1 MRHGGRLAVITGAS
15 RGLGKSLVAEF
26 SDAGWEVVAVTR
38 TPTTWAERQH
48 VTAATHDVRDEPTAA
63 LLSVIGSGP
72 VDVLINNAAQ
82 GAPHTGLSDIATES
96 IMNAVDVNVAGP
108 LRLVQA
114 LLPQLLAAPDP
125 MIINVTSRL
134 GSVAAQARGDYS
146 DLSTSYAYKIS
157 KAAQN
162 MLTISLA
169 QDLAGRVRCWAVHPG
184 KLATG
189 MGQAD
194 ASKDPRV
201 AARELRELVDSPDRT
216 SPRFVSLGA
225 ADLSW

>member
-1 MRHGGRLAVITGAS
+1 VITGAS
-15 RGLGKSLVAEF
+15 RGLGKSLVEEF
-26 SDAGWEVVAVTR
+26 CDAGWTVVAVAR
-38 TPTTWAERQH
+38 TPTTWADRQN
-48 VTAATHDVRDEPTAA
+48 VTAVTHDVRNDPAGELMATIA
-63 LLSVIGSGP
+63 GQP

-82 GAPHTGLSDIATES
+82 GAPHAGLGDIAPEGV
-96 IMNAVDVNVAGP
+96 MNAVDVNVAGP

-114 LLPQLLAAPDP
+114 LLPQLMAAPDP
-125 MIINVTSRL
+125 VIINVTSRL
-134 GSVAAQARGDYS
+134 GSVAAQARGDYF

-169 QDLAGRVRCWAVHPG
+169 QDLSGRVRCWAVHPG

-189 MGQAD
+189 MGQAG

-201 AARELRELVDSPDRT
+201 AARELRELVGSEDRR
-216 SPRFVSLGA
+216 SPRFISLGA
-225 ADLSW
+225 ADLAW

>member
-1 MRHGGRLAVITGAS
+1 MIPNGRLAVITGAG
-15 RGLGKSLVAEF
+15 RGLGRSLVDEF
-26 SDAGWEVVAVTR
+26 SEAGWAVVALTRSPTASTDRANVT
-38 TPTTWAERQH
+38 
-48 VTAATHDVRDEPTAA
+48 VATHDVRNEPSTALMSA
-63 LLSVIGSGP
+63 VDGRP
-72 VDVLINNAAQ
+72 VDLIINNAAQ
-82 GAPHTGLSDIATES
+82 GAPHAWLGEIAAEGV
-96 IMNAVDVNVAGP
+96 MNAVDVNVAGP

-125 MIINVTSRL
+125 VIINVTSRL
-134 GSVAAQARGDYS
+134 GSLTAQARGDYS

-157 KAAQN
+157 KSAQN

-184 KLATG
+184 KMATG

-194 ASKDPRV
+194 ASKDPRQ

>member
-1 MRHGGRLAVITGAS
+1 MTPRKRLAVITGAG
-15 RGLGKSLVAEF
+15 RGLGKSLVEEF
-26 SDAGWEVVAVTR
+26 SDAGWAVVALTR
-38 TPTTWAERQH
+38 TPAEWADRQH
-48 VTAATHDVRDEPTAA
+48 VTTITHDVRHEPSAELMSA
-63 LLSVIGSGP
+63 LGDSPI
-72 VDVLINNAAQ
+72 DVLINNAAQ
-82 GAPHTGLSDIATES
+82 GARHSGLGDIAAEGV
-96 IMNAVDVNVAGP
+96 MNAVDVNAAGP

-114 LLPQLLAAPDP
+114 VLPNLLAAPDP
-125 MIINVTSRL
+125 VIINVTSRL

-169 QDLAGRVRCWAVHPG
+169 QDLSGQVRCWAVHPG

-189 MGQAD
+189 MGQSD
-194 ASKDPRV
+194 ASKDPRL
-201 AARELRELVDSPDRT
+201 AARELRELVDSGDRV

-225 ADLSW
+225 ADLAW

>member
-1 MRHGGRLAVITGAS
+1 MRPRRRLAVITGAG
-15 RGLGKSLVAEF
+15 RGLGKSLVDEF
-26 SDAGWEVVAVTR
+26 SDAGWAVVALTR
-38 TPTTWAERQH
+38 SPATSAERQH
-48 VTAATHDVRDEPTAA
+48 VAAAIHDVRDEPTAA
-63 LLSVIGSGP
+63 LLSVIGDGP
-72 VDVLINNAAQ
+72 IDVLINNAAQ
-82 GAPHTGLSDIATES
+82 GAPRTGLGDIATEG

-146 DLSTSYAYKIS
+146 ELSTSYAYKIS

-169 QDLAGRVRCWAVHPG
+169 QDLAGRVRCLAVHPG

-189 MGQAD
+189 MGRAD

-216 SPRFVSLGA
+216 SPRFVSLGS